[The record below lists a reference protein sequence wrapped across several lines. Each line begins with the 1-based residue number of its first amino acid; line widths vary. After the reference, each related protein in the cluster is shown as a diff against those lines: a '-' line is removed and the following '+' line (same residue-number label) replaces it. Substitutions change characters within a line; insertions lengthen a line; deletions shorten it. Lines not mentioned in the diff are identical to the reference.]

1 MTPTTGVVK
10 INLIGSVLEKTALVD
25 NKSNDYSTWDAAA
38 KRHDN
43 VTEFD
48 EETTPVGTVGSNK
61 SIWDE

>member
-10 INLIGSVLEKTALVD
+10 IKLIGSVLETAGVD
-25 NKSNDYSTWDAAA
+25 NTSKRSEWSWAAA
-38 KRHDN
+38 KHHDI
-43 VTEFD
+43 VTESD

>member
-10 INLIGSVLEKTALVD
+10 IKLIGSVLETVKVVNGSET
-25 NKSNDYSTWDAAA
+25 STWEDGA
-38 KRHDN
+38 KRHYN